1 MATLAMSTATASESG
16 STAVEKIVSNALGK
30 EVREG
35 EFVEAPVD
43 FAYFHDGTGP
53 LIIDALSRMG
63 VTKIKDPDRVG
74 IVFDHSVPPYNDQGA
89 TLQARVRKFAREQ
102 SITRFHDM
110 GDGICHEVIPE
121 KGYVAP
127 GMIVFGAD
135 SHSCT
140 LGCFGLFST
149 GVGAT
154 DLAYVLATGK
164 TWMKVPET
172 MKVECTGKL
181 GSQVSSKDLI
191 LEITRLVG
199 TDGATYKAL
208 EFSGEAVREMSQ
220 SSRMTMSNMAVEMGA
235 KTGLIEADE
244 KTAEFLG
251 RDGKRLRT
259 NRAVPTIYVDAA
271 SLEPVVA
278 CPGSVANVKPVREVE
293 GTHVD
298 QAFLGSCTNGRYEDL
313 YEAARIMKGRKVHQ
327 DTRMIVIPASKETH
341 REAQRDGLLDIF
353 LDAGAIIG
361 VTGCGPCL
369 GVHMGVIGENEVAI
383 STSNRN
389 FIGRMGAR
397 SSSVYLSSPQTV
409 AASAIEGR
417 ITDPRRLA

>member
-1 MATLAMSTATASESG
+1 MG
-16 STAVEKIVSNALGK
+16 STAVEKIISNAVGRA
-30 EVREG
+30 VHEG
-35 EFVEAPVD
+35 EFVECPVD
-43 FAYFHDGTGP
+43 FAYCHDGTGV
-53 LIIDALSRMG
+53 LVIEALKKMG
-63 VTKIKDPDRVG
+63 VDRIRDPDSVS
-74 IVFDHSVPPYNDQGA
+74 IVFDHSVPPYSDQAA

-102 SITRFHDM
+102 GIKKFHDM
-110 GDGICHEVIPE
+110 GEGICHQVIPE

-127 GMIVFGAD
+127 GMVVFGAD

-140 LGCFGLFST
+140 LGSFGLFST

-154 DLAYVLATGK
+154 DLAYILATGK

-172 MKVECTGKL
+172 IKVECTGRLREK
-181 GSQVSSKDLI
+181 VSSKDLI
-191 LEITRLVG
+191 LEITRIVG

-208 EFSGEAVREMSQ
+208 EFAGEAVRSMSQ

-235 KTGLIEADE
+235 KTGFIEADE
-244 KTAEFLG
+244 KTFEFLG
-251 RDGKRLRT
+251 GERGGKIFRT
-259 NRAVPTIYVDAA
+259 DKDAGVPTITVDAS
-271 SLEPVVA
+271 SLEPCVA

-313 YEAARIMKGRKVHQ
+313 YEAAKILKGRKVHE
-327 DTRMIVIPASKETH
+327 DTRMIVVPASKSVH
-341 REAQRDGLLDIF
+341 MRAQRDGLLDIF
-353 LDAGAIIG
+353 LEAGAMIG

-369 GVHMGVIGENEVAI
+369 GVHMGVIGENEVAV

-397 SSSVYLSSPQTV
+397 SSSVYLASPQTV
-409 AASAIEGR
+409 AASAVEGK
-417 ITDPRRLA
+417 ITDPRRFL